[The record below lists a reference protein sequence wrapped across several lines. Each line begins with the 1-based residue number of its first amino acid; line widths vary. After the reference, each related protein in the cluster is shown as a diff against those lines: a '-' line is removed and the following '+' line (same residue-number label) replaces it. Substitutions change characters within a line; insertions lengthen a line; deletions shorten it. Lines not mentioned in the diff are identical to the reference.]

1 MSNRQKPKGH
11 SMMNRS
17 TRHRNPL
24 LPWWIGLAI
33 TVAAVAYLGYQF
45 THLDCGPV
53 GAGSLAFG
61 VLGVIPAVYLILMYL
76 TFKSQAES
84 EDEQH

>member
-1 MSNRQKPKGH
+1 
-11 SMMNRS
+11 MMNGS
-17 TRHRNPL
+17 TRQRNPL

-33 TVAAVAYLGYQF
+33 TLAAVVYLGYQF
-45 THLDCGPV
+45 TSLDCGPV
-53 GAGSLAFG
+53 GVGLLAFG

-84 EDEQH
+84 EREQP